1 MQGAMASALPN
12 EPNPDDAF
20 DVAWQKTHAP
30 GATNW
35 SHALSAS
42 CWVRA
47 LLGAALAGV
56 AGGIGT
62 ALGGSAWAGLSA
74 ALLVTILVGADGW
87 YQAER
92 RRQALM
98 RALHAARR
106 GTRLDLAP
114 DDLPR
119 ELVAFLEAWQGLWN
133 EVVGSREQAL
143 HLAQRVGELPGR
155 MDESFAV
162 VERAASRQEESVEET
177 ASLLANMRSSMSAI
191 GGQVDA
197 LLTSAD
203 TSASSVHEMGAS
215 IEEVARNSATLHEV
229 VEASTASVHQMGASI
244 RQVAEGAEEVQ
255 QMAESTASSVT
266 QMDRSIQEVSGHAL
280 EAATLTQSVYA
291 GAESGSQ
298 AVRATIEDIEQI
310 STLTSEA
317 KERLGGLVARVSL
330 IGDILAAID
339 EINDETNLLSLN
351 AAIIAAQAGEQGK
364 AFLVV
369 ANHVKTLAR
378 RTAGSTQDI
387 ERLIAD
393 IELESGSAVRA
404 MEAGI
409 AAVDG
414 GVERS
419 RAAGEALAAIRDACR
434 DATERV
440 DEIARTT
447 AEQSRNSKGVAE
459 ATRSTSA
466 HVQQISQAMAEQR
479 RASEEMLMNAERALD
494 SCRQVHRSTEE
505 QRRASGSLTESISNI
520 RDQIRTIGEQATVH
534 SRASE
539 DVASAVV
546 SLLENAGALTA
557 AIPADAATPADLP
570 DSIEEGEAQ
579 CRPSATA
586 RPAR

>member
-229 VEASTASVHQMGASI
+229 VEASTA
-244 RQVAEGAEEVQ
+244 
-255 QMAESTASSVT
+255 ASSVT

-369 ANHVKTLAR
+369 ANHVKTL
-378 RTAGSTQDI
+378 
-387 ERLIAD
+387 
-393 IELESGSAVRA
+393 
-404 MEAGI
+404 
-409 AAVDG
+409 DG
-414 GVERS
+414 GRDCG
-419 RAAGEALAAIRDACR
+419 RGRGGRALARGR
-434 DATERV
+434 RG
-440 DEIARTT
+440 AR
-447 AEQSRNSKGVAE
+447 G
-459 ATRSTSA
+459 
-466 HVQQISQAMAEQR
+466 
-479 RASEEMLMNAERALD
+479 D
-494 SCRQVHRSTEE
+494 S
-505 QRRASGSLTESISNI
+505 
-520 RDQIRTIGEQATVH
+520 
-534 SRASE
+534 
-539 DVASAVV
+539 
-546 SLLENAGALTA
+546 
-557 AIPADAATPADLP
+557 
-570 DSIEEGEAQ
+570 
-579 CRPSATA
+579 
-586 RPAR
+586 

>member
-1 MQGAMASALPN
+1 
-12 EPNPDDAF
+12 
-20 DVAWQKTHAP
+20 
-30 GATNW
+30 
-35 SHALSAS
+35 
-42 CWVRA
+42 
-47 LLGAALAGV
+47 V

-434 DATERV
+434 DA
-440 DEIARTT
+440 
-447 AEQSRNSKGVAE
+447 NSKGVAE

-546 SLLENAGALTA
+546 SLLENAQHAGRSLGPLRELATTLQADAGALTA